1 MAKEKTLDAAANKR
15 MMFSYLGML
24 GAAAYFVEPKE
35 TYVSVQNA
43 MYVSFGVY
51 GVFYILFTFL
61 NEMFFADNFKKGP
74 KDNFG
79 YIFMKMFGVQGF
91 FQIFILYNFVP
102 AATAFKYMAVMN
114 AIMCYVGPQRGELL
128 SIGNVKDAHIV
139 PHVCLMLVSAAFLA
153 TLL

>member
-43 MYVSFGVY
+43 MYVCFGVY

-91 FQIFILYNFVP
+91 FQIFIFNQSIQSKKLSFINFYSPTFTCVIHP
-102 AATAFKYMAVMN
+102 YEFFN
-114 AIMCYVGPQRGELL
+114 FI
-128 SIGNVKDAHIV
+128 I
-139 PHVCLMLVSAAFLA
+139 
-153 TLL
+153 

>member
-61 NEMFFADNFKKGP
+61 NDMFFADNFKKGP

-79 YIFMKMFGVQGF
+79 YIFMKIKNFIIVKVNYRVTIRKYKVF
-91 FQIFILYNFVP
+91 TFQIVN
-102 AATAFKYMAVMN
+102 N
-114 AIMCYVGPQRGELL
+114 
-128 SIGNVKDAHIV
+128 
-139 PHVCLMLVSAAFLA
+139 
-153 TLL
+153 